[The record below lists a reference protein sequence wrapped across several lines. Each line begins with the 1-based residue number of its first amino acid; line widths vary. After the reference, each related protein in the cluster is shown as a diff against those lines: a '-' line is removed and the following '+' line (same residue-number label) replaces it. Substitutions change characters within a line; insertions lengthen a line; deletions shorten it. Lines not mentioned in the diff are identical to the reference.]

1 MRGAGRWVC
10 FGVATCGK
18 APGRHLHAD
27 AAAAQM
33 LWAQEGAALGGK
45 LVAARVKKTF
55 NNKTSAL
62 PPDTV
67 PD

>member
-1 MRGAGRWVC
+1 MLLLLLLLLLWRRPVGC

-33 LWAQEGAALGGK
+33 LWAQEGA
-45 LVAARVKKTF
+45 VAR
-55 NNKTSAL
+55 
-62 PPDTV
+62 
-67 PD
+67 